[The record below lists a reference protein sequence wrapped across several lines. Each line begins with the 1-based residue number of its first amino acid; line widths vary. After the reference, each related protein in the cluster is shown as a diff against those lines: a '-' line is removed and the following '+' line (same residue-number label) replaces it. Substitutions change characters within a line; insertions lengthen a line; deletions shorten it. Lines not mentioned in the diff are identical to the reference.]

1 VNLPEAVTPSA
12 TPLAVP
18 LGLRSDEWVA
28 DALRGSGLW
37 IDLGGA
43 VVRLRSPIQ
52 QLAGPLRSVYRHFEG
67 LAHGQWADIHAD
79 IKPPR
84 GLRRWLRPQAELVA
98 DGHCPFEPFPA
109 SHALPLA
116 EWGVNWLIGQRLHR
130 FLLLHAGVVERD
142 GLALLLPATPGAGK
156 STLTVALALRGWRL
170 MSDEFGA
177 LGLDDGLL
185 RPMLKPPALKNA
197 SIDVIS
203 RFEPRAELGPS
214 FPGTRKG
221 VVAHL
226 APPAAAVVARHA
238 PARPTM
244 VILPRWQPAG
254 RAVLEPVNARLVCS
268 ALAFNAFN
276 YAVAGVEGFRAVT
289 TIANTCQ
296 AWQLSYSQLD
306 DAIDCLGRLWARARG
321 GAAAAPLAA
330 ESV

>member
-1 VNLPEAVTPSA
+1 MKPDAA
-12 TPLAVP
+12 AGPLAAAPP
-18 LGLRSDEWVA
+18 LPLSQRSDDWVA
-28 DALRGSGLW
+28 AALRGQGLW

-43 VVRLRSPIQ
+43 TVRLRSPIRP
-52 QLAGPLRSVYRHFEG
+52 LAGHLRSLYRHFG
-67 LAHGQWADIHAD
+67 ADAAGGWADIHAD
-79 IKPPR
+79 ITLPR
-84 GLRRWLRPQAELVA
+84 GLRRWLRPQALLVA
-98 DGHCPFEPFPA
+98 DGHSPFEPFPA

-142 GLALLLPATPGAGK
+142 GLALVLPATPGAGK

-170 MSDEFGA
+170 LSDEFGA

-185 RPMLKPPALKNA
+185 HPMLKPPALKNE
-197 SIDVIS
+197 SIDVIR
-203 RFEPRAELGPS
+203 RFEPRAELGTS

-226 APPAAAVVARHA
+226 APPAAAVAARHVA
-238 PARPTM
+238 ARPAL
-244 VILPRWQPAG
+244 VVLPRWQPTG
-254 RAVLEPVNARLVCS
+254 PAVLEPVSARLVCS

-306 DAIDCLGRLWARARG
+306 EAIDCLGRLWAKQARG
-321 GAAAAPLAA
+321 GVVAPAPA
-330 ESV
+330 EAV